1 MRTMTRR
8 GFTLIELMLVI
19 MIIAT
24 LAALVVPKF
33 TGRAEQAK
41 VTAAQSDIQ
50 VNIPTALDLYEL
62 DNGFYPS
69 TEQGLAALRD
79 QPSTAPVPAKWSGPY
94 LKRKPLDPWGNAY
107 HYQSPGSHNPNSY
120 DLFSY
125 GKDGAEGG
133 KDDVTN
139 WDE

>member
-1 MRTMTRR
+1 MKRNS
-8 GFTLIELMLVI
+8 GFTLIEIMLVV

-41 VTAAQSDIQ
+41 IAAARADIL

-62 DNGFYPS
+62 DNGFYPT
-69 TEQGLAALRD
+69 TEQGLEALRV
-79 QPSTAPVPAKWSGPY
+79 QPVTSPVPQKWNGPY
-94 LKRKPLDPWGNAY
+94 IKKKPVDPWGNPY
-107 HYQSPGSHNPNSY
+107 HYESPGRHNPKSY
-120 DLFSY
+120 DLYSF
-125 GKDGAEGG
+125 GKDNAEGG

-139 WDE
+139 WEED

>member
-1 MRTMTRR
+1 MRSMTRR

-50 VNIPTALDLYEL
+50 VNIPTPLDLYEL

-69 TEQGLAALRD
+69 TEQGLAALRE

-133 KDDVTN
+133 KDDITN

>member
-1 MRTMTRR
+1 MRFMNRR

-41 VTAAQSDIQ
+41 ITAAQADIQ

-107 HYQSPGSHNPNSY
+107 RYQSPGLHNPNSY

-125 GKDGAEGG
+125 GKDGVEGG
-133 KDDVTN
+133 KDDITN

>member
-1 MRTMTRR
+1 MRSMTRR

-69 TEQGLAALRD
+69 TEQGLAALRE

-133 KDDVTN
+133 KDDITN